1 MDKETLLKKYWGFT
15 TFKPLQKDIIT
26 STMSGYD
33 TLALLPTGGG
43 KSLCYQLTSLL
54 KEGFVLVISPLVALM
69 EDQVQDLLKRDIKA
83 MYFES
88 HKKSISL
95 IQQLNNCTFGNYKVV
110 YVSPEKLTNAL
121 FLQQIIHAPISLI
134 AIDEAHC
141 ISEWGHDFRP
151 AYRKINL
158 LLELLPEIPILALTA
173 SATSEV
179 VLDIQTQLMLKSPK
193 LFQQSFERPNLSYN
207 IWKTEDKLNAV
218 IQILTHHKGSSIIY
232 CNTRE
237 QSEQLAYKMIRHGLA
252 ADFFHGGLLLKDKKS
267 KLSEWQKGTFLYMTA
282 TSAFGMGIDKSNVR
296 TIIHTNL
303 PQSMEHYYQ
312 ETGRAGRDGNLSNTF
327 LLFSGSDS
335 KETKNHFLNRQ
346 PSTKDL
352 EEIYKDLCN
361 FLQIAYGEGEGVIYE
376 LDFESFCNQYN
387 RSFRKTLNCL
397 DQFDRGGIIS
407 LTTSNEKYIDV
418 NTKCSVYQAT
428 EFIKSQNTPAKVLE
442 YLMRKNPYFFK
453 EKTQIK
459 PQKIITVLQL
469 SFDQFTDALERLER
483 DGILDFTKQKAYFY
497 YTPKTPREDSYTLQT
512 LIKNNTNLYQQKKLK
527 IDAMIAFVEDETNCK
542 RNKILSYFG
551 TLFEG
556 LCHQCSS
563 RSCASLYITEIDF
576 EKKLILLL
584 KDHPQSIQDL
594 NEKLYFEPAALKEV
608 IERLLKTKKIYIN
621 HFQQYHWIN
630 E

>member
-1 MDKETLLKKYWGFT
+1 MDKETLLKKHWGFK
-15 TFKPLQKDIIT
+15 TFKPLQEDIIL
-26 STMSGYD
+26 SIMAGHD
-33 TLALLPTGGG
+33 TFALLPTGGG
-43 KSLCYQLTSLL
+43 KSLCYQLPALL
-54 KEGFVLVISPLVALM
+54 KEGFVLVVSPLIALM

-95 IQQLNNCTFGNYKVV
+95 TQQLDNCTFGGYKVV

-121 FLQQIIHAPISLI
+121 FLQQIVRAPISLI

-179 VLDIQTQLMLKSPK
+179 VRDIQTQLILKSPK

-207 IWKTEDKLNAV
+207 IWKTDDKLNAV

-232 CNTRE
+232 CNTRK
-237 QSEQLAYKMIRHGLA
+237 QSEQLARKMIRHGLV
-252 ADFFHGGLLLKDKKS
+252 ADFFHGGLLLKEKKS
-267 KLSEWQKGTFLYMTA
+267 KLSEWQKGTLLHMTA

-296 TIIHTNL
+296 TVIHMNL
-303 PQSMEHYYQ
+303 PESIEHYYQ
-312 ETGRAGRDGNLSNTF
+312 ETGRAGRDGDLAHTF
-327 LLFSGSDS
+327 LIFSESDS
-335 KETKNHFLNRQ
+335 EETKHHLLNRL

-352 EEIYKDLCN
+352 KEIYKDLCN
-361 FLQIAYGEGEGVIYE
+361 FLQIAYGEGEGIIHE

-387 RSFRKTLNCL
+387 RNFRKTLYCL
-397 DQFDRGGIIS
+397 EQFDREGIIS
-407 LTTSNEKYIDV
+407 LNTSNKKYINI
-418 NTKCSVYQAT
+418 NTKCSAHHAT
-428 EFIKSQNTPAKVLE
+428 EFILSKNTPAKVLE
-442 YLMRKNPYFFK
+442 YLMRQNPYFFK
-453 EKTQIK
+453 EKTQIS
-459 PQKIITVLQL
+459 PEKIIAELRL
-469 SFDQFTDALERLER
+469 SSDQFTEALERLER

-497 YTPKTPREDSYTLQT
+497 YIPKTPREDSYTLQT
-512 LIKNNTNLYQQKKLK
+512 LIKNNTNLHQQKKLK

-563 RSCASLYITEIDF
+563 RSCASLYITENDF

-608 IERLLKTKKIYIN
+608 IDRLLKTQNIYIN

>member
-15 TFKPLQKDIIT
+15 TYKPLQKDIIT
-26 STMSGYD
+26 SVMAGYD
-33 TLALLPTGGG
+33 TVGLLPTGGG
-43 KSLCYQLTSLL
+43 KSLCYQLPSLL
-54 KEGFVLVISPLVALM
+54 KEGFVLVVSPLIALM
-69 EDQVQDLLKRDIKA
+69 EDQVQDLLKRGIKA

-95 IQQLNNCTFGNYKVV
+95 TQQLDNCTFGDYKVV
-110 YVSPEKLTNAL
+110 YVSPEKLTNTL
-121 FLQQIIHAPISLI
+121 FLQKIVHAPISLI

-158 LLELLPEIPILALTA
+158 LLELLPEISILALTA
-173 SATSEV
+173 SATTKV
-179 VLDIQTQLMLKSPK
+179 VRDIQTQLMLKSPN

-207 IWKTEDKLNAV
+207 IWKTDDKLNAV
-218 IQILTHHKGSSIIY
+218 IQILTHHNGSSIIY
-232 CNTRE
+232 CTTRK

-252 ADFFHGGLLLKDKKS
+252 ADFFHGGLLLKDKKA
-267 KLSEWQKGTFLYMTA
+267 KLSEWQKGTLLHMTA

-296 TIIHTNL
+296 TVIHMNL
-303 PQSMEHYYQ
+303 PESMEHYYQ
-312 ETGRAGRDGNLSNTF
+312 ETGRAGRDGDVAHTF

-335 KETKNHFLNRQ
+335 EETKHHLLSQ
-346 PSTKDL
+346 LPSTIDL
-352 EEIYKDLCN
+352 KEIYKDLCN
-361 FLQIAYGEGEGVIYE
+361 FLQIAYGEGEGILYE
-376 LDFESFCNQYN
+376 FNFESFCSHYN
-387 RSFRKTLNCL
+387 RNFRKTLYCL
-397 DQFDRGGIIS
+397 KQFDKEGIIS
-407 LTTSNEKYIDV
+407 FNTSNEKYIDIK
-418 NTKCSVYQAT
+418 TKCSTHQAT

-453 EKTQIK
+453 EKTQIS
-459 PQKIITVLQL
+459 PQKIIVALHL
-469 SFDQFTDALERLER
+469 SFDQFTEALKRLEQN
-483 DGILDFTKQKAYFY
+483 GILNFTEQRAYFY

-512 LIKNNTNLYQQKKLK
+512 IIKNNTTLHQQKKLK

-542 RNKILSYFG
+542 RNKILTYFG
-551 TLFEG
+551 SSSEG
-556 LCHQCSS
+556 VCHQCSS
-563 RSCASLYITEIDF
+563 RSCSDLYITENDF

-608 IERLLKTKKIYIN
+608 IDRLLKTQKIYIN
-621 HFQQYHWIN
+621 HLQQYHWIN